1 MLGLFKRPP
10 KLEAAFRPTLAVARE
25 LAREVEVTGELTLRN
40 LGRDAEL
47 SALELVL
54 IAGGT
59 RRIDL
64 DLPQA
69 WRDGVRIP
77 AGGAISETVSWKVKL
92 AAPMRAPAAEI
103 QVITTAGGRHTPLA
117 TTAAFPLGNE

>member
-1 MLGLFKRPP
+1 
-10 KLEAAFRPTLAVARE
+10 VARE
-25 LAREVEVTGELTLRN
+25 LTREVEVAGELTLAN
-40 LGRDAEL
+40 AGRDADL
-47 SALELVL
+47 TDLALVL

-64 DLPQA
+64 DLPAA
-69 WRDGVRIP
+69 WRGRLRVP
-77 AGGAISETVSWKVKL
+77 AGGTVSERVEWKISL

-117 TTAAFPLGNE
+117 TTPAFPLGNE

>member
-1 MLGLFKRPP
+1 MLRLFKKTP
-10 KLEAAFRPTLAVARE
+10 KLEATFRPSLAVARE
-25 LAREVEVTGELTLRN
+25 LSREVEVAGELVLRN
-40 LGRDAEL
+40 TGRDAEL
-47 SALELVL
+47 TDLALVL

-64 DLPQA
+64 ELPAA
-69 WRDGVRIP
+69 WRGRTRLA
-77 AGGAISETVSWKVKL
+77 AGGEMRETVAWKVKL

-103 QVITTAGGRHTPLA
+103 QVITTEGGKHQPLA

>member
-1 MLGLFKRPP
+1 MLGLFKKTP
-10 KLEAAFRPTLAVARE
+10 KLEAAFRPTVAVARE
-25 LAREVEVTGELTLRN
+25 LSREIEVAGELTLRN
-40 LGRDAEL
+40 AGRDAEL
-47 SALELVL
+47 SDLALVL

-64 DLPQA
+64 ALPAA
-69 WRDGVRIP
+69 WRGAVRLA
-77 AGGAISETVSWKVKL
+77 AGQELHEVVSWKQQL

-117 TTAAFPLGNE
+117 TTPRFPLASE